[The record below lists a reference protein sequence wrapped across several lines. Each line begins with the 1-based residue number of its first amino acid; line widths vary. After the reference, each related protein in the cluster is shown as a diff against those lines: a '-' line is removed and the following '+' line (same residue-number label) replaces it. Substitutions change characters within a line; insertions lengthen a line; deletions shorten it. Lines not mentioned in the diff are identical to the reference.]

1 MNTNTNG
8 VSAMS
13 AELGSA
19 AAMREE
25 IEALRSETAA
35 WRKHCDD
42 LLHQVLCCGVAA
54 SHPDA
59 TLTTRG
65 AYAGKWNSAQAE
77 SVRKLRADRDALLA
91 AMPNAEGQ
99 RP

>member
-1 MNTNTNG
+1 MNTNTDG

-13 AELGSA
+13 AEFGSA

-25 IEALRSETAA
+25 IETLRTEIAS
-35 WRKHCDD
+35 WRKQCDT

-77 SVRKLRADRDALLA
+77 AVRKLRAERDILLA
-91 AMPNAEGQ
+91 SLPNKEVTG
-99 RP
+99 

>member
-1 MNTNTNG
+1 MNTQPDG

-13 AELGSA
+13 AEFGSA

-25 IEALRSETAA
+25 IEALRAESAA
-35 WRKHCDD
+35 LRKQCDT

-91 AMPNAEGQ
+91 ALSNP
-99 RP
+99 